1 MISKIKNIDKK
12 ILMYIA
18 KLQKPFL
25 NKIMIFFTVMGNNG
39 VIWLLISVPMLLNY
53 SSRTKGI
60 KLIVSLALAGFMGEI
75 IIKRLVG
82 RERPFDEPDFD
93 DVLIKKPIT
102 YSFPSGHTSSSMAAA
117 TTISFCFPH
126 LAVPAFALG
135 IIISFSRLYLQVHYP
150 SDVLAGAAL
159 GLICGLITNKFCC
172 I

>member
-60 KLIVSLALAGFMGEI
+60 KLIVSLTLVGFMGEI

-93 DVLIKKPIT
+93 DVLNSEKINFKT
-102 YSFPSGHTSSSMAAA
+102 LSTRVY
-117 TTISFCFPH
+117 ISFRF
-126 LAVPAFALG
+126 
-135 IIISFSRLYLQVHYP
+135 
-150 SDVLAGAAL
+150 
-159 GLICGLITNKFCC
+159 
-172 I
+172 

>member
-25 NKIMIFFTVMGNNG
+25 NKIMIFFTVMGNYG

-93 DVLIKKPIT
+93 D
-102 YSFPSGHTSSSMAAA
+102 
-117 TTISFCFPH
+117 
-126 LAVPAFALG
+126 
-135 IIISFSRLYLQVHYP
+135 
-150 SDVLAGAAL
+150 
-159 GLICGLITNKFCC
+159 
-172 I
+172 